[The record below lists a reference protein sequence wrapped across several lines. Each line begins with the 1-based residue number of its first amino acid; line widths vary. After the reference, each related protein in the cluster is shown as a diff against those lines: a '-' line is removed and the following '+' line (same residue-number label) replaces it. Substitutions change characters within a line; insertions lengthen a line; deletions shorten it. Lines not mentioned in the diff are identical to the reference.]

1 MARMTGNLGGAALA
15 LAMTW
20 SAVPALAQQAP
31 AAPAP
36 EAQAPAAQTLPGGAS
51 TLRET
56 FDDWL
61 VNCGVVEGATRCAIA
76 QQQTSQQTRQLLL
89 AVELA
94 AVPGDKVE
102 GTLVLPFGLALDSG
116 VTLQVDDQ
124 AAGGSLRF
132 RTCVPVGCLVDLA
145 FNAEELKSLRTGTAL
160 KIAGKADG
168 GADVALSVSLKG
180 FAPALDRLQA
190 LVK

>member
-1 MARMTGNLGGAALA
+1 MAMKAGKLLGATVAVAMALG
-15 LAMTW
+15 
-20 SAVPALAQQAP
+20 AVPAGAQQAP
-31 AAPAP
+31 TAPAP
-36 EAQAPAAQTLPGGAS
+36 AAQVPATQTLPGGAS

-61 VNCGVVEGATRCAIA
+61 VNCGVMEGATRCAVA

-94 AVPGDKVE
+94 AVAGDKVE

-116 VTLQVDDQ
+116 VTLQVDEQ
-124 AAGGSLRF
+124 PAGGSLRF
-132 RTCVPVGCLVDLA
+132 RTCVPVGCLVNLA
-145 FNAEELKSLRTGTAL
+145 FNGDELKSLRAGKAL

-180 FAPALDRLQA
+180 FAPALDRLRA
-190 LVK
+190 LAK